1 MITNIHIENFKSIQ
15 SLDMELGRLNI
26 FIGANGSGKSNILE
40 AIAMGSAA
48 MEDKLDDE
56 FLASRGIRVTES
68 RWMKSGFKSNG
79 WQIPIK
85 INFQSNEKHWD
96 IELNYSGEHYNGWT
110 LSGGVDSIK
119 NRLEEVGE
127 NIIKA
132 QTRLSEFE
140 EQNDYFQSKLKELGN
155 KIKSNDPVSES
166 ILNEQKDLY
175 IRYLLLKEDLEKISS
190 SANKDIKEYRQLLPQ
205 VEESIKLSNFLIY
218 APENHF
224 LRRFE
229 EEAAIKPLGIKGEG
243 LFKLL
248 TIIYQEKPEQF
259 KEIKEHLKLF
269 DWFQDFE
276 IPNDL
281 KFTERRIKIKD
292 AFLEDGLQYFDQR
305 SANEGFLY
313 LLFYLTLFVSDETPH
328 FFAIDNIDNSLNPKL
343 GSELI
348 RILAKL
354 ANDHNKQALLTTHNP
369 AILDG
374 LDLEDPD
381 QRLFVVY
388 RNADGH
394 TKVRRILAR
403 KPVNGIE
410 PVRLSEA
417 FIRGYIGGI
426 PDNF

>member
-1 MITNIHIENFKSIQ
+1 MITSIHIENFKSIQ
-15 SLDMELGRLNI
+15 SLDLELGRLNV

-56 FLASRGIRVTES
+56 FLVHRGVRVTAA
-68 RWMKSGFKSNG
+68 RMMKSGFDIKEQENPI
-79 WQIPIK
+79 QIIW
-85 INFQSNEKHWD
+85 SNEFITYGQKLTVLSAYFSEWEID
-96 IELNYSGEHYNGWT
+96 GNIENLTGVFDENIIGEIQDEVEEYRT
-110 LSGGVDSIK
+110 LLGNTSTKKSSQAKAFFDSIK
-119 NRLEEVGE
+119 NSLD
-127 NIIKA
+127 NAMSKD
-132 QTRLSEFE
+132 F
-140 EQNDYFQSKLKELGN
+140 YYHSKLGKYEKQFVESAILKRKN
-155 KIKSNDPVSES
+155 K
-166 ILNEQKDLY
+166 NEFL
-175 IRYLLLKEDLEKISS
+175 
-190 SANKDIKEYRQLLPQ
+190 
-205 VEESIKLSNFLIY
+205 NFLIY

-243 LFKLL
+243 LFKLI
-248 TIIYQEKPEQF
+248 TIIAQEYPDQF
-259 KEIKEHLKLF
+259 NEIKQHLKLI
-269 DWFQDFE
+269 DWFEDFE
-276 IPNDL
+276 IPGDL

-292 AFLEDGLQYFDQR
+292 QYLADDLQYFDQR

-313 LLFYLTLFVSDETPH
+313 LLFYLTLFVSDLTPH
-328 FFAIDNIDNSLNPKL
+328 FFAIDNIDNALNPKL

-348 RILAKL
+348 KVLSKL
-354 ANDHNKQALLTTHNP
+354 SKEHNKQALLTTHNP
-369 AILDG
+369 VILDG
-374 LDLEDPD
+374 LDLNDDD

-394 TKVRRILAR
+394 TKVRRIPPR

>member
-1 MITNIHIENFKSIQ
+1 MITSISIENFKSIQ
-15 SLDMELGRLNI
+15 SLKLELGRLNV

-56 FLASRGIRVTES
+56 FLVNRGIRIVEPTL
-68 RWMKSGFKSNG
+68 MKSGFDGDKRKSPIHIVWSNG
-79 WQIPIK
+79 KTEWNLK
-85 INFQSNEKHWD
+85 IASTNGHFNSWKVSGGLNELNDYATKMIEDDEQLDLLIEETKNELKKEGKTELVPAVEGVLKGAKLGEFMPW
-96 IELNYSGEHYNGWT
+96 IELKSMILTQLSQRILGE
-110 LSGGVDSIK
+110 SQ
-119 NRLEEVGE
+119 
-127 NIIKA
+127 A
-132 QTRLSEFE
+132 
-140 EQNDYFQSKLKELGN
+140 NDF
-155 KIKSNDPVSES
+155 
-166 ILNEQKDLY
+166 LNF
-175 IRYLLLKEDLEKISS
+175 I
-190 SANKDIKEYRQLLPQ
+190 
-205 VEESIKLSNFLIY
+205 IY

-243 LFKLL
+243 LFKLI
-248 TIIYQEKPEQF
+248 TIIANEYPDQF
-259 KEIKEHLKLF
+259 NEIKKHLKLI
-269 DWFQDFE
+269 DWFEDFE
-276 IPNDL
+276 IPGDL

-292 AFLEDGLQYFDQR
+292 QYLADDLQYFDQR

-313 LLFYLTLFVSDETPH
+313 LLFYLTLFVSEDTPH

-348 RILAKL
+348 KVLAKL
-354 ANDHNKQALLTTHNP
+354 AKDHQKQALLTTHNP
-369 AILDG
+369 VILDG
-374 LDLEDPD
+374 LDLNDDE

-394 TKVRRILAR
+394 TKVRRIPAR
-403 KPVNGIE
+403 KPMNGIQ

-417 FIRGYIGGI
+417 FIRGYIGGL

>member
-15 SLDMELGRLNI
+15 SLDLELGRLNI

-56 FLASRGIRVTES
+56 FLYNRGLRVTEPKLV
-68 RWMKSGFKSNG
+68 KSGFDPKWINKNVS
-79 WQIPIK
+79 
-85 INFQSNEKHWD
+85 INFS
-96 IELNYSGEHYNGWT
+96 IA
-110 LSGGVDSIK
+110 DSIW
-119 NRLEEVGE
+119 NLELSTQDE
-127 NIIKA
+127 NLFKWITKGGLKGNLDTA
-132 QTRLSEFE
+132 
-140 EQNDYFQSKLKELGN
+140 NKL
-155 KIKSNDPVSES
+155 
-166 ILNEQKDLY
+166 
-175 IRYLLLKEDLEKISS
+175 REDLENSTITLKSNLKEVEGLKLEIERLKLEHNDGKRVEIDSILSKVDEQLMEFEKSLLHQNEKFGNEYIDSISRKIST
-190 SANKDIKEYRQLLPQ
+190 AGKIL
-205 VEESIKLSNFLIY
+205 NFLIY

-243 LFKLL
+243 LFKLF
-248 TIIYQEKPEQF
+248 TIIEKEYSEQF
-259 KEIKEHLKLF
+259 DEILKYLELI
-269 DWFQDFE
+269 DWFESVE
-276 IPNDL
+276 IPKDL
-281 KFTERRIKIKD
+281 QFTERRIKIKD
-292 AFLEDGLQYFDQR
+292 RYLAEGLQYFDQR

-313 LLFYLTLFVSDETPH
+313 LLFYLTLFVSDLTPH

-348 RILAKL
+348 KVLAQLAKK
-354 ANDHNKQALLTTHNP
+354 HNKQALLTTHNP
-369 AILDG
+369 VILDG
-374 LDLEDPD
+374 LDLEDDD

-394 TKVRRILAR
+394 TKVRRVPPR
-403 KPVNGIE
+403 KPVNGVE
-410 PVRLSEA
+410 QVRLSEA

>member
-1 MITNIHIENFKSIQ
+1 MIKSIHIENFKSIQ
-15 SLDMELGRLNI
+15 SLDLELGRLNV

-56 FLASRGIRVTES
+56 FLVNRGIRVS
-68 RWMKSGFKSNG
+68 DGNLMVSGFAKGSKNNPIKLFFSNSELGWLYTLMPPSGVLKTWTNKGEVISNG
-79 WQIPIK
+79 SEYSSKIGGRLDFTIPLLK
-85 INFQSNEKHWD
+85 EGALVDELEKQGKKLDKDSKKWLKVWEFLAQATAD
-96 IELNYSGEHYNGWT
+96 TT
-110 LSGGVDSIK
+110 L
-119 NRLEEVGE
+119 
-127 NIIKA
+127 A
-132 QTRLSEFE
+132 
-140 EQNDYFQSKLKELGN
+140 NDYFKHIFEKSVILEYAGN
-155 KIKSNDPVSES
+155 DF
-166 ILNEQKDLY
+166 L
-175 IRYLLLKEDLEKISS
+175 
-190 SANKDIKEYRQLLPQ
+190 
-205 VEESIKLSNFLIY
+205 NFLIY

-243 LFKLL
+243 LFKLIS
-248 TIIYQEKPEQF
+248 IIAEEKTDQF
-259 KEIKEHLKLF
+259 NEIKQHLKLI
-269 DWFQDFE
+269 DWFEDFE
-276 IPNDL
+276 IPGDL

-292 AFLEDGLQYFDQR
+292 QYLADDLQYFDQR

-313 LLFYLTLFVSDETPH
+313 LLFYLTLFVSDLTPH
-328 FFAIDNIDNSLNPKL
+328 FFAIDNIDNALNPKL

-348 RILAKL
+348 KVLAKL
-354 ANDHNKQALLTTHNP
+354 SKEHNKQALLTTHNP
-369 AILDG
+369 VILDG
-374 LDLEDPD
+374 LDLNDED

-394 TKVRRILAR
+394 TKVRRIPPR
-403 KPVNGIE
+403 KPVNGIV